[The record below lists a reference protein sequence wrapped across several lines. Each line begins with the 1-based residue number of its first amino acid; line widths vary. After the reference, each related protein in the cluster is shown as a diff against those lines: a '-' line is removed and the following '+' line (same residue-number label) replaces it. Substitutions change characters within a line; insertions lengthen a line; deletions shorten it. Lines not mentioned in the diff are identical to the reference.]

1 MKLLIEK
8 LKLALQ
14 KRTGA
19 VQQKKSRATWLAK
32 DYRQEPMVSFVLQ
45 SHDKS
50 LQICHVL
57 PKLREYKNAEIIVID
72 DGSKLEHTQRLA
84 QALTGA
90 NEWMVRANDLFENIT
105 YDRVLRLARGRYVA
119 LMQDDDDFDGIQW
132 VERAVALMEQHPQM
146 AILGGKDG
154 LYIAFEDNLQWAHG
168 GPSQA
173 EGDFSFVTSVNRAP
187 MWINRELFIKHLH
200 HIDYEFT
207 PFQFDDYELCAR
219 AWLSGLQVGWYDA
232 HFRSLTAGGMRLYN
246 NDFTREMSD
255 RNGRLLY
262 QKYSAR
268 RQELRQAVERARN
281 QQG

>member
-32 DYRQEPMVSFVLQ
+32 GYRQEPMVSFVLQ

-90 NEWMVRANDLFENIT
+90 NEWLVRTNDLFENIT

-119 LMQDDDDFDGIQW
+119 LMQDGSRRYSSPFSSHCVWTSRSRSSSISP
-132 VERAVALMEQHPQM
+132 ME
-146 AILGGKDG
+146 
-154 LYIAFEDNLQWAHG
+154 N
-168 GPSQA
+168 
-173 EGDFSFVTSVNRAP
+173 FS
-187 MWINRELFIKHLH
+187 
-200 HIDYEFT
+200 
-207 PFQFDDYELCAR
+207 
-219 AWLSGLQVGWYDA
+219 
-232 HFRSLTAGGMRLYN
+232 
-246 NDFTREMSD
+246 
-255 RNGRLLY
+255 
-262 QKYSAR
+262 R
-268 RQELRQAVERARN
+268 RISICPDSM
-281 QQG
+281 